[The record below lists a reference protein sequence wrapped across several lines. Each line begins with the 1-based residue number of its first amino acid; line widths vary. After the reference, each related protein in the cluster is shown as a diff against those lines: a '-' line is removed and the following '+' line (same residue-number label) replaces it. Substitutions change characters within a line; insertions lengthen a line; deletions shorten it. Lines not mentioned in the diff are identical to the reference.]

1 MFLLALAECA
11 TNSNIDNQEA
21 VMRCLK
27 NETPGSRPIPSKSNG
42 KAESKNE
49 PNVDVGSKSAE
60 SVSDSKSTREVSDVK
75 NDSSTSERGKSRGGT
90 RGGKPNMAT
99 ADTGLT
105 GFGGVEPPPNLDSY
119 IERCDSLETTT
130 QLLLG
135 EIITKPRLTE
145 KLLSKPPFRFLH
157 DIIMEVIKVTGF
169 ASDLFTPEEM
179 DSVQIN
185 EKNQKLQFLEKII
198 RLVGVQLNTL
208 VEAKPVK
215 IVAGADPQVTNNFL
229 QLLAVACKH
238 MPNSR
243 IAVKTVLNQMGLP
256 ENINTNNNQFSN
268 ISSVNQEDKPRIAQK
283 QVIADPKDDH
293 TIAHT
298 IARDEKKESS
308 DNKAVVTSDGDD
320 GDGESKRSGRPMT
333 ARRRPPKVKD
343 GAKEVIGKDAQQ
355 IVKRAEGIL
364 IDGQNDDDD
373 EIIDETRL
381 ADDVKSDGKNNQKSD
396 PQSKI
401 VKDILSRQAEQELAR
416 SGNNVVDND
425 ETGPAS
431 DTNNKSGSGIRLGR
445 LKKSGTEKKAGTSQG
460 SGAPIG
466 EGDIERIRTSI
477 QQLVQHTGPLG
488 ACMDYIQEDVGL
500 MTTELHKWEDECR
513 KYESIVDQ
521 ERRKSREILHNLHR
535 EQSEVEDQINEQV
548 TKISSLKASI
558 ARNDEKIQ
566 QLLKLIATA

>member
-1 MFLLALAECA
+1 MR
-11 TNSNIDNQEA
+11 
-21 VMRCLK
+21 RCLN
-27 NETPGSRPIPSKSNG
+27 NETPGSRPIPSKSSS
-42 KAESKNE
+42 KAESKSDTI
-49 PNVDVGSKSAE
+49 VDIGSKAADT
-60 SVSDSKSTREVSDVK
+60 VSDSKLSRDVSDSK
-75 NDSSTSERGKSRGGT
+75 NDSVIVERGKSRGGT

-105 GFGGVEPPPNLDSY
+105 GFGGAVPPPNLDSY

-130 QLLLG
+130 QMLLG

-157 DIIMEVIKVTGF
+157 DIIMEVVKVTGF

-179 DSVQIN
+179 DSAHIN

-208 VEAKPVK
+208 VEAKPIK

-238 MPNSR
+238 MPDSR

-256 ENINTNNNQFSN
+256 ENISTSNNGNTNQFSVA
-268 ISSVNQEDKPRIAQK
+268 SHLDQEEAPKPIQRPLM
-283 QVIADPKDDH
+283 ADPKDDH
-293 TIAHT
+293 ITT
-298 IARDEKKESS
+298 RDDKKENA
-308 DNKAVVTSDGDD
+308 DNKATISSEGDE
-320 GDGESKRSGRPMT
+320 GDSESKRSGRPMT

-343 GAKEVIGKDAQQ
+343 GAKEVVGKDAQQ
-355 IVKRAEGIL
+355 VVKRAEGIL
-364 IDGQNDDDD
+364 IDGQDDDDD

-381 ADDVKSDGKNNQKSD
+381 ADDVKSDGKSNQKSD

-416 SGNNVVDND
+416 AVGSNIVDND
-425 ETGPAS
+425 ESGPVNE
-431 DTNNKSGSGIRLGR
+431 TNNKSGSGIRLGR
-445 LKKSGTEKKAGTSQG
+445 LKKSGNEKKAGSSQG

-466 EGDIERIRTSI
+466 EGDIERIRSSI

-513 KYESIVDQ
+513 KYESIVEQ

-535 EQSEVEDQINEQV
+535 EQSDVEDQINEQV
-548 TKISSLKASI
+548 TKVSSLKASI

>member
-1 MFLLALAECA
+1 MR
-11 TNSNIDNQEA
+11 
-21 VMRCLK
+21 RCLN
-27 NETPGSRPIPSKSNG
+27 NETPGSRPIPSKSSS

-49 PNVDVGSKSAE
+49 SIADIGSKVADT
-60 SVSDSKSTREVSDVK
+60 VSDSKLSRDVSDAK
-75 NDSSTSERGKSRGGT
+75 NDSVIAERGKSRGGT
-90 RGGKPNMAT
+90 RGGKPNTAT

-105 GFGGVEPPPNLDSY
+105 GFGGVVPPPNLDSY

-130 QLLLG
+130 QMLLG

-179 DSVQIN
+179 DSAQVN

-208 VEAKPVK
+208 VEAKPIK
-215 IVAGADPQVTNNFL
+215 IVAGSDPQVTNNFL
-229 QLLAVACKH
+229 QLLSVACKH
-238 MPNSR
+238 MPDSR
-243 IAVKTVLNQMGLP
+243 IAVKTVLSQMGLP
-256 ENINTNNNQFSN
+256 ENISTITTNNGNTNQFSVASN
-268 ISSVNQEDKPRIAQK
+268 VDQEEAPRPLQR
-283 QVIADPKDDH
+283 QLMADPKDDH
-293 TIAHT
+293 ITT
-298 IARDEKKESS
+298 RDDKKENS
-308 DNKAVVTSDGDD
+308 DNKAATTSEGEEGDN
-320 GDGESKRSGRPMT
+320 ESKRSGRPMT

-343 GAKEVIGKDAQQ
+343 GAKEVVGKDAQQ
-355 IVKRAEGIL
+355 VVKRAEGIL

-381 ADDVKSDGKNNQKSD
+381 ADEVKSDGKNNQKSD

-416 SGNNVVDND
+416 SVGSNIVDND
-425 ETGPAS
+425 ESGPVNE
-431 DTNNKSGSGIRLGR
+431 TNNKSGSGIRLGR
-445 LKKSGTEKKAGTSQG
+445 LKKSGSEKKASSSQG

-466 EGDIERIRTSI
+466 EGDIERIRSSI

-513 KYESIVDQ
+513 KYESIVEQ

-535 EQSEVEDQINEQV
+535 EQSDVEDQINEQV
-548 TKISSLKASI
+548 TKVSSLKASI